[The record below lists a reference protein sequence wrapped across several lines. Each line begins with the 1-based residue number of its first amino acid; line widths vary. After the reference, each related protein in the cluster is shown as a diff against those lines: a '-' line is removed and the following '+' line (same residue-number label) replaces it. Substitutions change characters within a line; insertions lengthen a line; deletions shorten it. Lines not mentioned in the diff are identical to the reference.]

1 MGIGAG
7 QIIQQFNAG
16 ELDLNIPNM
25 ITLGRLLAVPVT
37 VWLILNDF
45 IFAAFWLFVAA
56 GISDAIDGFLA
67 KRWNQI
73 TEFGAYLDPLA
84 DKALL
89 ASVFITLGVQGHL
102 ESWLVILVVFRDVMI
117 VGAVVLFQTMV
128 RSLEMDPLFISK
140 VNTLAQIILAALV
153 LGAEGYN
160 VDMGLFMEMMIG
172 IVAVTT
178 MASGLSY
185 LVVIMRRLSS
195 QV

>member
-185 LVVIMRRLSS
+185 LVVIMRRLGS
-195 QV
+195 

>member
-1 MGIGAG
+1 M
-7 QIIQQFNAG
+7 
-16 ELDLNIPNM
+16 
-25 ITLGRLLAVPVT
+25 
-37 VWLILNDF
+37 
-45 IFAAFWLFVAA
+45 
-56 GISDAIDGFLA
+56 
-67 KRWNQI
+67 
-73 TEFGAYLDPLA
+73 
-84 DKALL
+84 
-89 ASVFITLGVQGHL
+89 QGHL

-160 VDMGLFMEMMIG
+160 VDMGLFMEMMTG

>member
-16 ELDLNIPNM
+16 DLDLNIPNM

-67 KRWNQI
+67 KRWNQV

-185 LVVIMRRLSS
+185 LVVIMRRMGS

>member
-7 QIIQQFNAG
+7 QIIQQFNAR

-67 KRWNQI
+67 KRWNQV

>member
-1 MGIGAG
+1 LGIGAG

-160 VDMGLFMEMMIG
+160 VDMGLFMEMMTG

>member
-7 QIIQQFNAG
+7 QIIQQFNAR

-67 KRWNQI
+67 KRWNQV

-185 LVVIMRRLSS
+185 LVVIMRRMDS

>member
-1 MGIGAG
+1 LGIGAG
-7 QIIQQFNAG
+7 QIIQQFNAR

-67 KRWNQI
+67 KRWNQV

>member
-7 QIIQQFNAG
+7 QIIQQFNAR

-67 KRWNQI
+67 KRWNQV

-160 VDMGLFMEMMIG
+160 VDMGLFMEMMTG

-185 LVVIMRRLSS
+185 LVVIMRRMDS

>member
-1 MGIGAG
+1 
-7 QIIQQFNAG
+7 
-16 ELDLNIPNM
+16 M

-67 KRWNQI
+67 KRWNQV

-185 LVVIMRRLSS
+185 LVVIMRRLGS
-195 QV
+195 

>member
-67 KRWNQI
+67 KRWNQV

-185 LVVIMRRLSS
+185 LVVIMRRLGS
-195 QV
+195 